1 MNMLLQGLLQN
12 FLKINIVMQNRYK
25 YGSNVAVANHDK
37 SESNQGMHVLL
48 HTLQHNLLCIVCS
61 VHTQCKESITMHVY
75 CSMHPVPFTVEIL
88 EQTHSTDVINCA
100 SRLLGNVVADLGLEE
115 DPSLSSRV
123 SKAIVRQLSYVVEAN
138 CRQSLLRTVRHLVV
152 IPDCKAKL
160 LRLDVV
166 PCICQFL
173 EANHEEVTNAT
184 FQCLE
189 TLHIN
194 DTEVVM
200 QLARVSQFP
209 LFVKGTTSSDSAT
222 ARTAV
227 NILLACGRLPEYRAN
242 LGSSGAV
249 KAFIQLLVDGRR
261 REPEV
266 RRNILKVLCL
276 CCHDV
281 LCRRKMKTDNGVS
294 VLVGE
299 LRSAEY
305 GVNDPIVKSILSGL
319 MCYYFDDLSLRFM
332 VQKLDLARVL
342 GGRLK
347 ELVAAMR
354 ATGGGGDFV
363 EVNETHSH
371 VPVNQSTA
379 VAADSHSPD
388 RVDFSCTSS
397 VQGSEPSSS
406 RSTSAESSGSSSRS
420 VTPVE
425 ASSDVQVVPVVA
437 TFGQTPGSPEWSVPT
452 EIFESMLEDIAMS
465 PPVPH
470 PPRVGVPCGSPEGF
484 VLTPHNIIDHLLTA
498 PSPYS
503 SPSPMVASLQQPDA
517 MVGSPSGA
525 STSDADHP
533 LLALVSRLSFLQDC
547 LPSLAQEDLLIPL
560 IDYLST
566 AGNSHNSKC
575 FATLTRIFRNHHCLS
590 SCVTAVAAPRVWHLP
605 TGGSELLKSLSSVAT
620 TPFGVGILAN
630 LLLRGSAKE
639 RVAAS
644 LSIPFLCP

>member
-1 MNMLLQGLLQN
+1 
-12 FLKINIVMQNRYK
+12 
-25 YGSNVAVANHDK
+25 
-37 SESNQGMHVLL
+37 MHVLL
-48 HTLQHNLLCIVCS
+48 HTLVQLVMYNLFS
-61 VHTQCKESITMHVY
+61 VYTVQGIHYNSYTY
-75 CSMHPVPFTVEIL
+75 CSMYPVPFTVEIL

-100 SRLLGNVVADLGLEE
+100 ARLLGNVVADLGLQE
-115 DPSLSSRV
+115 DPSLLSRV
-123 SKAIVRQLSYVVEAN
+123 SKAIVRRLSYVVEAN
-138 CRQSLLRTVRHLVV
+138 CRQSLLRTVRHLVL
-152 IPDCKAKL
+152 IPVCKAEL

-166 PCICQFL
+166 RHICHFL
-173 EANHEEVTNAT
+173 EANQEEVISAT

-189 TLHIN
+189 TLRIN
-194 DTEVVM
+194 DAEVVM

-209 LFVKGTTSSDSAT
+209 LLLKGTTSSDPAT

-227 NILLACGRLPEYRAN
+227 NILLACGRLPECRAN

-249 KAFIQLLVDGRR
+249 KVFIQLLVDGGR

-281 LCRRKMKTDNGVS
+281 LCRRKMKAHNGLS

-305 GVNDPIVKSILSGL
+305 GVNDPVVKSILSGL
-319 MCYYFDDLSLRFM
+319 MCYYFDDISLRFM
-332 VQKLDLARVL
+332 VQELDLARVL

-347 ELVAAMR
+347 ELVAAM
-354 ATGGGGDFV
+354 TGGGGDSV

-371 VPVNQSTA
+371 VPVSQSTA
-379 VAADSHSPD
+379 VAANSHSPD
-388 RVDFSCTSS
+388 SADFSCTSS

-406 RSTSAESSGSSSRS
+406 RSTSAQSSGSSSRS

-425 ASSDVQVVPVVA
+425 ASHDVQVVPVVA
-437 TFGQTPGSPEWSVPT
+437 TFSQTPGSPEWSVPT

-470 PPRVGVPCGSPEGF
+470 PSRVGVPCGSPEGF

-503 SPSPMVASLQQPDA
+503 SPSPMVTSLQQLDA
-517 MVGSPSGA
+517 VGGSPSGA

-560 IDYLST
+560 VDYLAT
-566 AGNSHNSKC
+566 AGNSYNSKC
-575 FATLTRIFRNHHCLS
+575 LPTLIRIFKNHHCLS

-605 TGGSELLKSLSSVAT
+605 TIGSELLKSLSSVAT

-630 LLLRGSAKE
+630 LLLRGSIRE